1 MEISKN
7 AGEGVSATVG
17 VGKDLVALL
26 RDAFLMVF
34 ALLLIFWPHTF
45 NDILVNA
52 GFEEGSLAG
61 FKWKSGFAEAR
72 AKLEQAEE
80 TLKTLK
86 ETNANLTVQ
95 LAEAKK
101 FVNDD
106 ALKAKITSAEQSSE
120 IVAERS
126 AAVQSSVQATIAQTA
141 QLANRLPTQL
151 QPVWAVVFGT
161 DTKLDEAK
169 FEIKKAASVA
179 GLQNAKIFY
188 RDGRYLSV
196 AVAADRAGADELFA
210 KAKNYRQG
218 AYRINL
224 NSWCPKQ
231 VETADYV
238 ACS

>member
-1 MEISKN
+1 MDIVKS
-7 AGEGVSATVG
+7 AADGVSAGVG
-17 VGKDLVALL
+17 VGKDLVALF

-61 FKWKSGFAEAR
+61 FKWKSGFAETR

-80 TLKTLK
+80 TLKSLK
-86 ETNANLTVQ
+86 DANAALTQQ

-101 FVNDD
+101 FVNDEG
-106 ALKAKITSAEQSSE
+106 LKAEIPSTEQSNE
-120 IVAERS
+120 IIAARS

-141 QLANRLPTQL
+141 QLANRLPSQL
-151 QPVWAVVFGT
+151 QPVWAIVFGT

-169 FEIKKAASVA
+169 FEIKKAAA
-179 GLQNAKIFY
+179 APGLKNARIFL
-188 RDGRYLSV
+188 RGGLYLSV
-196 AVAADRAGADELFA
+196 VAAGDRSGADDLLA
-210 KAKNYRQG
+210 KAKKYRPG
-218 AYRINL
+218 AYLINL
-224 NSWCPKQ
+224 SSWCPQQ
-231 VETADYV
+231 VENVDYV